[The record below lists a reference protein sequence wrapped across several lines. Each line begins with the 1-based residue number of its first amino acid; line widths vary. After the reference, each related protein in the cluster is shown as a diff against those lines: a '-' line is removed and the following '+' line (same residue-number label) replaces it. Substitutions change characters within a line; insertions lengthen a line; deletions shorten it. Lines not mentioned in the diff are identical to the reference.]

1 MATGSTTYSSYQVPV
16 STNRISRSW
25 RRSSPFLYLVPAIA
39 YLCATLLYP
48 VFSNVNMS
56 LHHVDVS
63 TFLAGSWPWAGLDN
77 YRTLL
82 DDPAFAN
89 AVRLSILFTAGSLVF
104 QFSIGLLLALLFHA
118 PFPGNSIFRSL
129 LLLGWLMPTV
139 LSGSVFRWMLDGDY
153 GIVNYALK
161 TIGLIIDTNQYWLI
175 DTRTA
180 LAGTILANIRVGIPF
195 NMLLLLAGLQAIPTT
210 LYEAASIDGANGV
223 QRFRSITLPMLRP
236 VALSVVL
243 LGLIY
248 TFKVFDLIY
257 IMTGGGPV
265 SATSVLP
272 LYTYEQTFEFF
283 QFGVGA
289 ASSMMLLLGMLAVAV
304 GYIALSRREETV

>member
-1 MATGSTTYSSYQVPV
+1 MVPPLTTVDFPAEEMA
-16 STNRISRSW
+16 RI
-25 RRSSPFLYLVPAIA
+25 
-39 YLCATLLYP
+39 
-48 VFSNVNMS
+48 
-56 LHHVDVS
+56 
-63 TFLAGSWPWAGLDN
+63 
-77 YRTLL
+77 
-82 DDPAFAN
+82 
-89 AVRLSILFTAGSLVF
+89 
-104 QFSIGLLLALLFHA
+104 
-118 PFPGNSIFRSL
+118 
-129 LLLGWLMPTV
+129 
-139 LSGSVFRWMLDGDY
+139 
-153 GIVNYALK
+153 
-161 TIGLIIDTNQYWLI
+161 
-175 DTRTA
+175 
-180 LAGTILANIRVGIPF
+180 
-195 NMLLLLAGLQAIPTT
+195 
-210 LYEAASIDGANGV
+210 GV

>member
-1 MATGSTTYSSYQVPV
+1 V
-16 STNRISRSW
+16 
-25 RRSSPFLYLVPAIA
+25 IA

-48 VFSNVNMS
+48 ILSNVNMS
-56 LHHVDVS
+56 LHHIDVS
-63 TFLAGSWPWAGLDN
+63 TFLAGSWAWAGLDN
-77 YRTLL
+77 YRTLV
-82 DDPAFAN
+82 DDPAFWN
-89 AVRLSILFTAGSLVF
+89 AARLSIIFTAGSMVF
-104 QFSIGLLLALLFHA
+104 QFSIGLLLALLFHS

-153 GIVNYALK
+153 GIVNYALR
-161 TIGLIIDTNQYWLI
+161 TIRLIDTNQYWLI
-175 DTRTA
+175 DTQTA
-180 LAGTILANIRVGIPF
+180 LAGTIPAIIWVGIPF
-195 NMLLLLAGLQAIPTT
+195 NMLLLLAGLQAIPPV
-210 LYEAASIDGANGV
+210 LYEAASIDGANGW
-223 QRFRSITLPMLRP
+223 QRFRSITLPMLLP

-272 LYTYEQTFEFF
+272 IYTYEQTFEFF

-289 ASSMMLLLGMLAVAV
+289 ASSMMLLLGMLVVAV